1 MKIISS
7 DLHAI
12 AVNREQYPE
21 DELAEIAFA
30 GRSNVGKIGRAH
42 V

>member
-12 AVNREQYPE
+12 AVGPKQYPM
-21 DELAEIAFA
+21 DNLPEIAFA
-30 GRSNVGKIGRAH
+30 GRSNVG
-42 V
+42 